1 MSGRVHARARLVVVV
16 VLALAALTTAFGSSA
31 RSRSSPV
38 SGSSS
43 SPAHGGHLT
52 IVTVGSQWLN
62 LDPANSQAGPGLL
75 NLMFDSLFTVNAKL
89 QVVPQLATNYSVS
102 NGGTTTTIH
111 LRQGVD
117 FQDGTPLNANAVVFN
132 LKRYMTP
139 SSGCY
144 TYLQP
149 VESITA
155 TNPSTVVVTF
165 SKPYAAFISILASW
179 NCGMMASPTAVQ
191 QEGAS
196 FGTHPVGAGPFKFQ
210 SEVLDVYVK
219 MTRWSGYWQKG
230 RPYLDSVE
238 YESVGNDSSAM
249 SALEAGNAQVF
260 NSGATAGVTPVD
272 VRQAKKNSKLRVQ
285 YAGSLSTSALVMN
298 LRHPPFTNP
307 LARKAVIEATNPKAI
322 IKGLYFGLE
331 TPTEFPVGPSSWAWP
346 GSKVPGYPGYNPSNA
361 RAIVKQL
368 GGLSFTYEVVDTPSN
383 VALASVVKDQLD
395 AVGMHVSIDLVD
407 FSKWLSDA
415 ITFNY
420 QVQTVPT
427 ILATSD
433 PDAPFYTFFYSKSPR
448 NFQGIANPSLDK
460 LIFQA
465 RQTLNEAQRKKLY
478 LQAAE
483 VENTAVR
490 SWDYFF
496 AVHDYQI
503 ESTSVHQF
511 PAIVTGQ
518 LNLADTW
525 LGG

>member
-1 MSGRVHARARLVVVV
+1 M
-16 VLALAALTTAFGSSA
+16 
-31 RSRSSPV
+31 SSPSAAPV
-38 SGSSS
+38 
-43 SPAHGGHLT
+43 HGGHLT

-62 LDPANSQAGPGLL
+62 LDPAGSQSGPGLL

-89 QVVPQLATNYSVS
+89 HVVPQLATSYNVS
-102 NGGTTTTIH
+102 AGGTTTTIH
-111 LRQGVD
+111 LRPGVE
-117 FQDGTPLNANAVVFN
+117 FQDGTPLDANAVVFN
-132 LKRYMTP
+132 LKRYMNPT
-139 SSGCY
+139 SGCY

-149 VESITA
+149 VQSITA

-165 SKPYAAFISILASW
+165 SKPYAAFISVLSSW

-238 YESVGNDSSAM
+238 YESVGSDSSAM
-249 SALEAGNAQVF
+249 SALQAGNAQVF

-272 VRQAKKNSKLRVQ
+272 VRQAKSSSKLRVQ

-346 GSKVPGYPGYNPSNA
+346 GSKVAGYPGYHPSDA

-395 AVGMHVSIDLVD
+395 AVGMHVTIDLVD

-433 PDAPFYTFFYSKSPR
+433 PDAPFYTFFYSHSPR
-448 NFQGIANPSLDK
+448 NFQGISDPNLDK
-460 LIFQA
+460 LIFEA
-465 RQTLNEAQRKKLY
+465 RQTLSEAQRKKLY

-503 ESTSVHQF
+503 ESANVHGF